1 LSFLHFRAVLMS
13 YCPHL
18 WGSRVIY
25 KVHDTQYQFK
35 RHDKNSSFLRFR
47 AIFVSYCPLF
57 WGSMEIYKA
66 HDTEY
71 ILERNGDFFLS
82 FLSLWIFSWAIAHN
96 FGVPGWS
103 TRTMTLSTC
112 LRGMTKTCLFCVLG
126 PFSWAIAHY
135 FGFTWRFTR
144 NMIVYTF

>member
-1 LSFLHFRAVLMS
+1 MTLSTFLRGVTKNSSFLHFMAILMS

-35 RHDKNSSFLRFR
+35 RHDKNSSFLRDYGYF
-47 AIFVSYCPLF
+47 PELLP
-57 WGSMEIYKA
+57 
-66 HDTEY
+66 T
-71 ILERNGDFFLS
+71 IL
-82 FLSLWIFSWAIAHN
+82 
-96 FGVPGWS
+96 GVPGWS
-103 TRTMTLSTC
+103 TRPMTLSTC
-112 LRGMTKTCLFCVLG
+112 LRGMTKTCNFCILG

-144 NMIVYTF
+144 NMTVHTF